1 MKNIKDKA
9 EKEIKEVIDKIHE
22 RKVDALRRL

>member
-9 EKEIKEVIDKIHE
+9 EKEIKETIDKIHE
-22 RKVDALRRL
+22 RKLDALSSL